1 MDWTVIGEL
10 VSTGGVAAALLLGI
24 KILYDLV
31 QQFREDGKEREKEYQ
46 ALIEKQNERFDKQD
60 TILAEL
66 TAEVNRLTIAV
77 NEIVDKTKKESEDN

>member
-1 MDWTVIGEL
+1 MDWSVITEL

-46 ALIEKQNERFDKQD
+46 ALIEKQNVRFDKQD
-60 TILAEL
+60 AILAEL
-66 TAEVNRLTIAV
+66 TAEVNRLTLAV
-77 NEIVDKTKKESEDN
+77 NEIVDKTKSESEEN